1 MRLLKRGLKGIDVID
16 IQFYLD
22 DLGYKIQ
29 PSGIYDT
36 NTILCV
42 KGFQDH
48 INKDFDADP
57 KLKVD
62 GIVGDK
68 TRAYIKKYN
77 RDNYCPEVYEE
88 IYNNPEDPNCYKLEK
103 YCLQKKLSGLSWA
116 FVDASSAYKV
126 NILHIIAHAILES
139 DWGQSKIAV
148 NKNNLFGFKAYDS
161 SPYVSAG
168 KFQSYSA
175 CIMEWTKWLLDNY
188 LWEDGKYFNGNNE
201 KGIAVRYCTSPV
213 AGINKAFIVRNLR
226 DNLK

>member
-29 PSGIYDT
+29 PDGIYGR

-48 INKDFDADP
+48 INKDFNANP

-62 GIVGDK
+62 GIIGDK
-68 TRAYIKKYN
+68 TRVYIKKFN

-88 IYNNPEDPNCYKLEK
+88 IYNNPEDPSCYKLEK
-103 YCLQKKLSGLSWA
+103 YCLPKKLSGLSWA

-126 NILHIIAHAILES
+126 NIFHIIAHAVLES
-139 DWGQSKIAV
+139 AWGTSYIARK
-148 NKNNLFGFKAYDS
+148 KNNLFGFRAYDS
-161 SPYVSAG
+161 SPYASARRF
-168 KFQSYSA
+168 KDYPD
-175 CIMEWTKWLLDNY
+175 CIDTWTKWLLDNY

-226 DNLK
+226 GKLK